1 MNKVSNPQNTTGN
14 VGAPSRE
21 RPLISAADLPETAF
35 PTVRIEDNRYAP
47 IAAHGAQRA
56 KGRGDIDRHTL
67 GILGEYAAAKF
78 LGVPENERIDTE
90 VYEDGDPG
98 YDFEAGGWRVDVK
111 TANHRWQRPSLMVD
125 ATKNPTAADF
135 YVLVHKL
142 AQQTYRIIGYVPA
155 SVVAATPTRNI
166 GTHWAEHVRT
176 VEQDWITP
184 LPASFDSMLG

>member
-1 MNKVSNPQNTTGN
+1 MSKGFNTQNTSGT
-14 VGAPSRE
+14 E
-21 RPLISAADLPETAF
+21 RTANDRRVLIPASVLPETAF

-56 KGRGDIDRHTL
+56 KGPGDIDRHTL

-78 LGVPENERIDTE
+78 LGVPEDERIDTE
-90 VYEDGDPG
+90 NYEDGDPG

-135 YVLVHKL
+135 YVLAHKL
-142 AQQTYRIIGYVPA
+142 AQQTYRIIGYAPA
-155 SVVAATPTRNI
+155 SVVAETPTRNI
-166 GTHWAEHVRT
+166 GTHWAKHVRE
-176 VEQDWITP
+176 VEQDRITP
-184 LPASFDSMLG
+184 LPASFADVLG